1 MADEYDITKAFA
13 RIENE
18 LIASIIRNMDRHR
31 AKETEEGFEWSAWQV
46 EQLKNLDRY
55 KRENQKK
62 YKKQFQDINKQI
74 KVLIGEMRDRGNMEQ
89 EIRILEGIKKGYTP
103 KKVQKGVS
111 GKFFE
116 VNDRKLEALQQATT
130 SDMQKAEVAVLR
142 KANDDYRKAIF
153 NAQVYA
159 NTGAGTYEK
168 AVDMATKDMLSRGL
182 NCVMYANGAR
192 HTLADYADM
201 AIRTA
206 SKRAYLQGEGEKRQ
220 EWGVTT
226 VIMAKRGNPCPKC
239 LPFVGKVLIDDV
251 WSGGPPD
258 GIDPR
263 TGKKYPLMSYAIS
276 KGLYHPRCK
285 DSHTTYFPGI
295 STADD
300 TWTKKELEEIGLQNK
315 QEARRQYAKRQE
327 EKYERLAEY
336 SLDPEN
342 KEEYARR
349 AEEWKK
355 QHPPGWRRQFMR
367 QQETEPAEAKIS
379 TDNKFI
385 PATTKAGVVDFGKH
399 YSEFGDFSVNGDFKL
414 EILNGFNEAAD
425 NVQKRFGRK
434 LKIKGITRV
443 KTGDGKYRQAAYNPE
458 SQFIV
463 LKNSTMRIMQENA
476 EKNFASGWN
485 ASKDKYGTF
494 YHEIG
499 HAVWEDLSTEAR
511 SEIKGIYDETKHAA
525 YERWMQQGGLRSGLK
540 QADIFGKELSRYGIE
555 NEKEFFSESFS
566 QIMSGRMRP
575 VSRRV
580 NAVLQE
586 KYARMSEDS
595 IVKVEKD
602 VIIKPDKIIEGHE
615 GTPKMAEP
623 GTVIDHLGNNG
634 KTETRTFYGY
644 DGYKGKDITNHDHG
658 FPSKHPYGE
667 HGEHAHEYEWDE
679 NGRLKNR
686 LTREITEKE
695 RKENSDIL

>member
-13 RIENE
+13 KIEDE

-31 AKETEEGFEWSAWQV
+31 AEETEEGYEWSAWQV

-62 YKKQFQDINKQI
+62 YKKQFRQINAQIQD
-74 KVLIGEMRDRGNMEQ
+74 LIREMRDKGGMEQ
-89 EIRILEGIKKGYTP
+89 EIWILENIKKGYKP
-103 KKVQKGVS
+103 KRIPKGIS

-116 VNDRKLEALQQATT
+116 VNDRKLDALVQATT
-130 SDMQKAEVAVLR
+130 SDLQKAETAILR
-142 KANDDYRKAIF
+142 KANDDYRKVIY

-168 AVDMATKDMLSRGL
+168 AVDMAVKEMVYRGL
-182 NCVMYANGAR
+182 NCVEYANGAR
-192 HTLADYADM
+192 HTLPDYADM

-206 SKRAYLQGEGEKRQ
+206 GKRAYLQGEGEKRQ
-220 EWGVTT
+220 QWGITT
-226 VIMAKRGNPCPKC
+226 VIIAKRGNPCPKC
-239 LPFVGKVLIDDV
+239 LPFVGKVLVDDV
-251 WSGGPPD
+251 WSGGRSD
-258 GIDPR
+258 GVDPES
-263 TGKKYPLMSYAIS
+263 GKKYPTMSYAVS
-276 KGLYHPRCK
+276 RGLYHPRCK
-285 DSHTTYFPGI
+285 DHHTTYFPGI

-300 TWTKKELEEIGLQNK
+300 TWTKKELEAIGQAN
-315 QEARRQYAKRQE
+315 QEEARQQYIDRQE
-327 EKYERLAEY
+327 QRYEKLADAA
-336 SLDPEN
+336 LDPEN

-367 QQETEPAEAKIS
+367 QQEPEPTEAQIS
-379 TDNKFI
+379 TEDKFI
-385 PATTKAGVVDFGKH
+385 PAATRTGAIDFGKR
-399 YSEFGDFSVNGDFKL
+399 YSESGDFSVNGDFKL

-458 SQFIV
+458 SQFVV

-499 HAVWEDLSTEAR
+499 HAVWEDLSTETR
-511 SEIKGIYDETKHAA
+511 NKIKDIYNETKRAA
-525 YERWMQQGGLRSGLK
+525 YEKWMQQGGFRSGLK
-540 QADIFGKELSRYGIE
+540 QADIFGKELSQYGIE

-566 QIMSGRMRP
+566 QIMSGRMKP

-586 KYARMSEDS
+586 KYARTSENS
-595 IVKVEKD
+595 IVKAEKD
-602 VIIKPDKIIEGHE
+602 VIIKPDKIVEGHE
-615 GTPKMAEP
+615 GTPKKAEP
-623 GTVIDHLGNNG
+623 GMIIDHLGKNG
-634 KTETRTFYGY
+634 KTETRTFYGR
-644 DGYKGKDITNHDHG
+644 DGYKGKDITNHDHKL
-658 FPSKHPYGE
+658 PDKHPYGK

-686 LTREITEKE
+686 TTREITEKE